1 MKLTLTDDAL
11 ALARKRGGTIAIDF
25 IPPIA

>member
-1 MKLTLTDDAL
+1 MDISLAPDAL
-11 ALARKRGGTIAIDF
+11 ELARERGGVLAIDF

>member
-1 MKLTLTDDAL
+1 MKLSMTDDAL
-11 ALARKRGGTIAIDF
+11 ALARQRGGTIAIDF

>member
-1 MKLTLTDDAL
+1 MIVNVTGDAL
-11 ALARKRGGTIAIDF
+11 ELARKRGGRLAIDF